1 MTISRSLW
9 LVGLALLVAAAP
21 VFAAEEEPSAN
32 DQAKDFCKQFKR
44 VYKKRT
50 SAQLTDDVDTI
61 VAFMKNPDVNEK
73 APKKALLTAMERAA
87 SSKDATV
94 RAYVVK
100 KCAGLDETVSKLVLK
115 ILLIELKARIPEED
129 VYEAA
134 FETLGKLKSERPE
147 VTKALTDLLK
157 NKDNSIVAQACYAI
171 SLYGGASGKLR
182 KKFFEEVLKQSEG
195 TYNSSQ
201 GADDNAKRR
210 WTIMGTE
217 AMDALNN
224 LSVPP
229 RTEAD
234 FSNPVRA
241 RSWYN
246 KHKKMPWKARE

>member
-9 LVGLALLVAAAP
+9 LIGLALLVAAAP
-21 VFAAEEEPSAN
+21 ILAQDEEPSAS

-44 VYKKRT
+44 IYKKRT

-61 VAFMKNPDVNEK
+61 VAFMKNPDVNAK
-73 APKKALLTAMERAA
+73 SQKSLLGAMEKAA
-87 SSKDATV
+87 SSKDAAV
-94 RAYVVK
+94 RTYVVK
-100 KCAGLDETVSKLVLK
+100 KCVGLDESVSKLVLR
-115 ILLIELKARIPEED
+115 ILQIELKARIPEED

-134 FETLGKLKSERPE
+134 FETLGKLKSERPD

-171 SLYGGASGKLR
+171 SLYGGASGKVR
-182 KKFFEEVLKQSEG
+182 KLFFEEVLKQSEG

-210 WTIMGTE
+210 WTIMGSE

-229 RTEAD
+229 RAEAD
-234 FSNPVRA
+234 FSNPARA

-246 KHKKMPWKARE
+246 KHKKKSWKATE